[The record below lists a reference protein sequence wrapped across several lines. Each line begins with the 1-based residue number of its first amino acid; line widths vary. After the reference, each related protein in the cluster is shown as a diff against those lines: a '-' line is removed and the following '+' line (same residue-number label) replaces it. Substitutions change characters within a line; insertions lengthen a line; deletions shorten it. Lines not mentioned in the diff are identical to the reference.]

1 MFTSLEETVPAH
13 EHKIFG
19 IFKDSLCTNGA
30 NLSDSEVRDDE
41 GVSIPR
47 RVLRMDLGSEHQA
60 KHKQKPRGSLS
71 RQLLGRSLTLQ
82 TDK

>member
-47 RVLRMDLGSEHQA
+47 RHPKMQLDLEHQL
-60 KHKQKPRGSLS
+60 KNQQKPRGSLS